1 MLMPK
6 ADKKGTTQ
14 MGVQTTNPL
23 RIRKEAPSVASY
35 VSEEENLDATSSTEM
50 FEPEDE
56 TEVAERSSAIQ
67 SGWSAAKKAV
77 ANASK
82 SFTTDFKFEENVQ
95 LIKFISAEPLSF
107 LQHWVNRP
115 GKKSFIG
122 WDGDPLCRVGNKP
135 EQKFAFSVVNLTDL
149 ESEPEVQFMTVG
161 VRLCGQLEKLN
172 ADKKTGPLNRP
183 DIYWAVSKSGQGTKT
198 SYSIVP
204 VKERDLVE
212 DWEIDPAAAAEML
225 SKLKPLGPE
234 ALRVSTAADLE
245 EIAKEL
251 LAGQ

>member
-1 MLMPK
+1 M
-6 ADKKGTTQ
+6 DKKGTTQ
-14 MGVQTTNPL
+14 MGVQASSL
-23 RIRKEAPSVASY
+23 RIKKDAPNVNNYTTEEVPETTFLSAQVDDVFEA
-35 VSEEENLDATSSTEM
+35 ENENE
-50 FEPEDE
+50 FP
-56 TEVAERSSAIQ
+56 ERSSIIQ

-82 SFTTDFKFEENVQ
+82 TYTADFKFEENVQ
-95 LIKFISAEPLSF
+95 LIKFLSAEPMSF

-135 EQKFAFSVVNLTDL
+135 EQKFAFTVVNLTDL
-149 ESEPEVQFMTVG
+149 EEEPQVQLMVVG

-172 ADKKTGPLNRP
+172 ADKKTGPLDRP

-198 SYSIVP
+198 SYSIMP

-212 DWEIDPAAAAEML
+212 DWEIDPAAASQLL
-225 SKLKPLGPE
+225 STLKPLGPE
-234 ALRVSTAADLE
+234 ALRVASKSELE
-245 EIAKEL
+245 EIAKEI

>member
-1 MLMPK
+1 MPM
-6 ADKKGTTQ
+6 AMEKKGTTQ
-14 MGVQTTNPL
+14 MGVQASSL
-23 RIRKEAPSVASY
+23 RIKKDAPNVNTYVAEETLEEV
-35 VSEEENLDATSSTEM
+35 VSDDV
-50 FEPEDE
+50 FETEDE
-56 TEVAERSSAIQ
+56 NELPERSSIIQ

-82 SFTTDFKFEENVQ
+82 TYTADFKFEENVQ
-95 LIKFISAEPLSF
+95 LIKFLSAEPMSF

-135 EQKFAFSVVNLTDL
+135 EQKFAFTVVNLTDL
-149 ESEPEVQFMTVG
+149 EEEPQVQLMVVG

-172 ADKKTGPLNRP
+172 ADKKTGPLDRP

-198 SYSIVP
+198 SYSIMP

-212 DWEIDPAAAAEML
+212 DWEIDPAAASQLL
-225 SKLKPLGPE
+225 SSLKPLGPD
-234 ALRVSTAADLE
+234 ALRVASKTELE
-245 EIAKEL
+245 EIAKEI